1 MTKDIRPIYY
11 KTCSKLGREILED
24 SEEFPE
30 AYREYL
36 DRECKEFISE
46 ILLDDFYLGNA
57 FKYIWRLGEKKKFF
71 PWQTSKAI
79 LEDLKKAKWYLDE
92 FIQLNLVGKISVE
105 DWEEYYWITQIKFE
119 INQEIYRRDSLGFL
133 EVILEMYQG

>member
-1 MTKDIRPIYY
+1 MSKDVANPSYY
-11 KTCSKLGREILED
+11 KTCSKLGREILEN

-30 AYREYL
+30 AYKEYL

-57 FKYIWRLGEKKKFF
+57 FKYLWRLGEKKKFF

-79 LEDLKKAKWYLDE
+79 LEDLKKAKWYFEE
-92 FIQLNLVGKISVE
+92 FIEINLVGQNSEIWDS
-105 DWEEYYWITQIKFE
+105 YSWIRLIKFE
-119 INQEIYRRDSLGFL
+119 IYQEIYRRESLSFL
-133 EVILEMYQG
+133 DVILEIWQG